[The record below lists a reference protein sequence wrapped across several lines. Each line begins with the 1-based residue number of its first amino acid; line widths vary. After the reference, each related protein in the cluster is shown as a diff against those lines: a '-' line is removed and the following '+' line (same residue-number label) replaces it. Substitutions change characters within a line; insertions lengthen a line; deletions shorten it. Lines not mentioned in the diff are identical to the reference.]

1 MALAEIEKQKTQVA
15 LEAAKTSRRLAELE
29 VQKRKNAEI
38 KAMREVEERK
48 KAMEALARAEI
59 RYRKYT
65 IEEIEIAT
73 EYFSNSLKV
82 GEGGY
87 GPVYKAFLD
96 HTAVAIKVLKPEMSQ
111 GKKQFQQEA
120 SIVLC

>member
-1 MALAEIEKQKTQVA
+1 MEKQKTRVA

-29 VQKRKNAEI
+29 VQKRKNAEM
-38 KAMREVEERK
+38 KAMHEAEDRK
-48 KAMEALARAEI
+48 KAMEALARTEI

-73 EYFSNSLKV
+73 EYFSSSLKV

-111 GKKQFQQEA
+111 GKKQFQREA
-120 SIVLC
+120 SIVLR